1 MKIVVLKFGGT
12 SVGTI
17 EKIKKVAQIISNY
30 KKKKYKVIV
39 ISSAMSGVTNELIK
53 KSIEISNNFS
63 NSEHDVLVSSGE
75 QIACSLIAGR
85 LIHNGFKA
93 RSWLSWQV
101 PIVTVGSYMNS
112 RINLVNKNKI
122 LKYLKDGGIPV
133 ITGFQGINNENRITT
148 IGRGGSDASAIMF
161 AKFFKAEKCIIYTDV
176 EGVYTTDPNKLKS
189 AKKIKVI
196 SYEEMLE
203 MASLGAKVMQPVSI
217 QDARLNRIDI
227 EVKSSFVKKSGTL
240 ITQRSNIVNNK
251 IVTGISS
258 TQNDSKVSLIGVKDK
273 PGVAAAIFKPLS
285 KNSINVDMVVQNIS
299 ANGKDTDLTFTIKTE
314 DLNKTQKIF
323 QKNKIIK
330 YKKLIFEKGVSK
342 ISIIGV
348 GMITTPGV
356 TFRMFQALAKKNIN
370 IKVISTSEIK
380 ISVLIDKK
388 NTKKALI
395 ALHKEFKL
403 DNKK

>member
-17 EKIKKVAQIISNY
+17 KKIKRVAEIIVGY
-30 KKKKYKVIV
+30 KKKNYKVIV
-39 ISSAMSGVTNELIK
+39 VSSAMSGATNELIK
-53 KSIEISNNFS
+53 KSFEISDNFS
-63 NSEHDVLVSSGE
+63 DSEHDVLVSSGE
-75 QIACSLIAGR
+75 QVSCSLIAGR
-85 LIHNGFKA
+85 LIHRGYKS

-101 PIVTVGSYMNS
+101 PLLTVGAHKNS
-112 RINLVNKNKI
+112 RINLINKNKI
-122 LKYLKDGGIPV
+122 IKYLKEGGIPIV
-133 ITGFQGINNENRITT
+133 TGFQGINSQNRITT
-148 IGRGGSDASAIMF
+148 IGRGGSDATAIML
-161 AKFFKAEKCIIYTDV
+161 AKFFKAKRCIIYTDV
-176 EGVYTTDPNKLKS
+176 EGVFTTDPNKLKK
-189 AKKIKVI
+189 AKKIRVI

-227 EVKSSFVKKSGTL
+227 EVKSSFIKKSGTL
-240 ITQRSNIVNNK
+240 ITKKSNIINNK
-251 IVTGISS
+251 IITGITS

-273 PGVAAAIFKPLS
+273 PGVAASIFKPLS
-285 KNSINVDMVVQNIS
+285 KNLINVDMVVQNIS
-299 ANGKDTDLTFTIKTE
+299 ANGKETDLTFTIKT
-314 DLNKTQKIF
+314 DALNKTK
-323 QKNKIIK
+323 KIIQENK
-330 YKKLIFEKGVSK
+330 TINYRKLLFEKGVSK

-356 TFRMFQALAKKNIN
+356 TFRMFQTLANKKIN
-370 IKVISTSEIK
+370 IQVISTSEIK

-403 DNKK
+403 DN